1 MTHVYSLS
9 VLWVRHPGTAWLGSV
24 LQALSLAYEAS
35 ARARVSAEADL
46 RKDLLPSSD
55 GCWQD
60 SVPPGDVRWRPQL
73 LSPTA

>member
-1 MTHVYSLS
+1 M
-9 VLWVRHPGTAWLGSV
+9 
-24 LQALSLAYEAS
+24 S
-35 ARARVSAEADL
+35 ARAGVSAGADL
-46 RKDLLPSSD
+46 RKDLLPSSG